1 VKEKAMVPNNRIE
14 RFLSKSSITRSLTL
28 YPGQRPNGFA
38 FDKGLDRAARP
49 DSASEFF
56 VRLPNDGTRPLFN
69 RRPTVEEI
77 RFHAALFDR
86 LAALRHARRSI
97 WSKIRGFIRGD

>member
-1 VKEKAMVPNNRIE
+1 MVPNNRIE
-14 RFLSKSSITRSLTL
+14 RFLSKSSITRSLTP
-28 YPGQRPNGFA
+28 YPGQRRPKGFA
-38 FDKGLDRAARP
+38 IDKGLDRAARP

-56 VRLPNDGTRPLFN
+56 VRLPYDGTRPLFN

-86 LAALRHARRSI
+86 LAALRHTRRSI
-97 WSKIRGFIRGD
+97 WSKIWGFIRSD